1 MNSSTSNIEAVAN
14 EICSSSCRAPAR
26 VVRLIKRGHVD
37 AKMIQSKISYVLN
50 LTPIRL
56 KRDGEA

>member
-14 EICSSSCRAPAR
+14 EICSSSCCATAR

-37 AKMIQSKISYVLN
+37 AKMIQSNISYVLN
-50 LTPIRL
+50 LSQTRL